1 MISTA
6 RLTSLQS
13 RGGEKPHLFV
23 CEDKEHC
30 IPELI
35 LCQHPHQ
42 LLPGLIYSLPII
54 AVDHKYQPYGSRAWA
69 A

>member
-6 RLTSLQS
+6 RLPSLKP
-13 RGGEKPHLFV
+13 RGREMSHLLV
-23 CEDKEHC
+23 CKDKEHS

-54 AVDHKYQPYGSRAWA
+54 AVDHKYQP
-69 A
+69 